1 MTTLQKIVSVASLAL
16 FCFLYFGFDTKAP
29 EHSKLEASRAIQGE
43 STAIESL
50 LEEAKTKLSATQLTT
65 LETMTMSIEKS
76 SSDKEKTAILKK
88 ISGFWYAQ
96 GELPVAGDY
105 AEKAA
110 TLENTDSSWSVAG
123 ATYFTGL
130 TKSTDKTIRDFCST
144 RAVKAFENAV
154 SLAPNNASHRV
165 NVALV
170 YAENPSADNPM
181 QAVLLL
187 RDLEQK
193 YPDAPSVYNAL
204 GRLAIK
210 TGQWQR
216 AVDRFE
222 KSWTLDKT
230 NIKTPCFLV
239 KAYEELG
246 NSAKVAEYAKL
257 CK

>member
-1 MTTLQKIVSVASLAL
+1 MTTLQKLVSVAALAL
-16 FCFLYFGFDTKAP
+16 FCLLYFGFDTKAP
-29 EHSKLEASRAIQGE
+29 EQARLETSRAIQGE

-50 LEEAKTKLSATQLTT
+50 LQEAKAKLGATQLTS
-65 LETMTMSIEKS
+65 LETMNVSLEKS
-76 SSDKEKTAILKK
+76 TSDKEKTAILKK
-88 ISGFWYAQ
+88 ISGFWFAQ
-96 GELPVAGDY
+96 GNLPVAGDF

-110 TLENTDSSWSVAG
+110 IVENADSSWSVAG
-123 ATYFTGL
+123 ATFFSGL
-130 TKSTDKTIRDFCST
+130 TKSTDQTIRDFCST
-144 RAVKAFENAV
+144 RAVKAFENAA

-181 QAVLLL
+181 KAVLLL
-187 RDLEQK
+187 KDLEQK

-210 TGQWQR
+210 TGQWQK
-216 AVDRFE
+216 AADRFE
-222 KSWTLDKT
+222 KSWSLDKT
-230 NIKTPCFLV
+230 NIKTPCFLT